1 MCEEMNSPNIIIPF
15 TFQELFFFFF
25 SLFKRQNESSI
36 FSFSLQIHA
45 TARAG
50 PDQSQEHKLCLVS
63 HVSRR
68 SLSTAAGVH
77 SPLRTCVSRK
87 LDGAAARARSSSS
100 CECWASQGLWQSLAC
115 HFPSLR
121 KPGIVSV

>member
-15 TFQELFFFFF
+15 TFQELFFF
-25 SLFKRQNESSI
+25 LVYLKGKMRSSI

-50 PDQSQEHKLCLVS
+50 PDQSQEHKLLLVS

-68 SLSTAAGVH
+68 GLSTTAGVH
-77 SPLRTCVSRK
+77 CPLRTCVSRK
-87 LDGAAARARSSSS
+87 LDGAAARTRSSSS
-100 CECWASQGLWQSLAC
+100 CG
-115 HFPSLR
+115 
-121 KPGIVSV
+121 